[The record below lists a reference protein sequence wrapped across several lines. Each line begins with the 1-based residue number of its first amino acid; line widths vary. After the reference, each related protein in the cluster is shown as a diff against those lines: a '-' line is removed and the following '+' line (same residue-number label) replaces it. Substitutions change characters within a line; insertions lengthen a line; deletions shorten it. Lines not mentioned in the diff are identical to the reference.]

1 MRKNSK
7 SPRPQGQIK
16 KFIGPY
22 QITWTFVDDELEEEI
37 SVDGASALEEDVTI
51 HGSEKTYLNYFLIPP
66 GSDGV
71 GMGMSAA
78 VQLLLERIAYWQNK
92 Q

>member
-1 MRKNSK
+1 MGKNSK
-7 SPRPQGQIK
+7 NPRPQGQIK

-22 QITWTFVDDELEEEI
+22 QITWTFVDNELEESSKEHNF
-37 SVDGASALEEDVTI
+37 SVDGASTLEEDVAI
-51 HGSEKTYLNYFLIPP
+51 AGSEKTYLNYFPIPP

-71 GMGMSAA
+71 DI
-78 VQLLLERIAYWQNK
+78 LLERIAYWQNK

>member
-1 MRKNSK
+1 MGKNSK
-7 SPRPQGQIK
+7 SPHPQGQIK

-22 QITWTFVDDELEEEI
+22 QITWTFVDDQLEE
-37 SVDGASALEEDVTI
+37 SDASHSLLEEDVAI
-51 HGSEKTYLNYFLIPP
+51 YGSEKTYLNYFLIPP

>member
-1 MRKNSK
+1 MGK
-7 SPRPQGQIK
+7 IK

-66 GSDGV
+66 GSDGTDI
-71 GMGMSAA
+71 
-78 VQLLLERIAYWQNK
+78 LLERIAYWQNK

>member
-1 MRKNSK
+1 M
-7 SPRPQGQIK
+7 GQIK

-22 QITWTFVDDELEEEI
+22 QITWTFVDNELEESSKEH
-37 SVDGASALEEDVTI
+37 SLLEEDVAI
-51 HGSEKTYLNYFLIPP
+51 YGSEKTYLNYFPIPP

-71 GMGMSAA
+71 DI
-78 VQLLLERIAYWQNK
+78 LLERIAYWQNK